1 MTYVPLLN
9 SKDQIGVLKHLDFQH
24 DKSSA
29 RTFQTHRITIIANL
43 CKFIVINN
51 IVINN
56 MSPPLPARNW
66 VRECLGLLQSA
77 CSDSPSKVNAPIHNS
92 YAPLNGTYPRLD
104 GFALFFRHL
113 SERDN
118 SYSIRCANVGR
129 LLATF
134 LSSAFSSCCRAASR
148 APTAIITGGL
158 FGGI

>member
-1 MTYVPLLN
+1 MFCELYHRKTTISLAT
-9 SKDQIGVLKHLDFQH
+9 HM
-24 DKSSA
+24 
-29 RTFQTHRITIIANL
+29 QTHRRTISSGRIQTYRIKTICL
-43 CKFIVINN
+43 LL
-51 IVINN
+51 
-56 MSPPLPARNW
+56 SPPATRTHEGVRVFGW
-66 VRECLGLLQSA
+66 VRECLGLLKSA
-77 CSDSPSKVNAPIHNS
+77 CSDSPSKVNVPIHNS

-134 LSSAFSSCCRAASR
+134 LSSAFSSCCRAAGR